1 VPAGTD
7 IAILQP
13 GGNDVRF
20 FGTKQER
27 AANIGE
33 MVRRLH
39 SRSIKVIVY
48 DEEIPLR
55 YYTFDFIHLTRE
67 GHAMIAADL
76 LPRVIAVIRQRSNVV
91 PSRNR
96 SRH

>member
-39 SRSIKVIVY
+39 SRSIKVIV
-48 DEEIPLR
+48 
-55 YYTFDFIHLTRE
+55 
-67 GHAMIAADL
+67 
-76 LPRVIAVIRQRSNVV
+76 
-91 PSRNR
+91 
-96 SRH
+96 